1 MNSELACNLPTCK
14 KIEEVLKGCDD
25 KFRSAFDL
33 IHDCLLIL
41 DRRGHIVDINRAGCE
56 RIGYSKDQVLGMHI
70 TQLNA
75 PQYSQLFG
83 ERMAQ
88 IEAHGHAM
96 FESAHQHRD
105 GRSIPV
111 EVNVRRIEVQGEPML
126 FSVVRDLSER
136 RRTERALQ
144 MMQSSVDRM
153 VDGAYWLTPDGRVVY
168 ANEAAC
174 RALGYTQEEMLQL
187 NVFDFDP
194 AMQPAQWP
202 RHWQHARELGSRT
215 LESTHRTKSGQEIP
229 VEITVNHFN
238 YEGEEFHCTF
248 VRDISSR
255 KQAQRALKMM
265 QFAMDNMSDAVF
277 WSAAD
282 GHIAYANIA
291 ACRSLGYTLDEM
303 LSLHI
308 YDFAT
313 PTSATTWAKHWQTL
327 KALHSQTFESVHRTR
342 NGREFPVEISVNY
355 MQYENEEYMCGFAR
369 DISLRK
375 LTDEKIARL
384 AHYDALTG
392 LPNRSLLY
400 DRLEQAIAQ
409 ANRYHQQLGVLFLDL
424 DGFKQIND
432 NFGHYVGDDLLKA
445 VAERLRDCARD
456 MDTVA
461 RVGGDEFVFI
471 LSEIG
476 QPEHAALVA
485 RKILA
490 CLAHPF
496 VIHGKPCQIGGSIGI
511 ALFPEDGDDM
521 EDIIKLADDAMYV
534 AKNNGKGNYQFASQ
548 TPHTQASLKLE
559 SDQDKKK

>member
-1 MNSELACNLPTCK
+1 MNSEFVCNLPTCK
-14 KIEEVLKGCDD
+14 KVEDAMRGCDE

-33 IHDCLLIL
+33 IHDSLLVL
-41 DRRGHIVDINRAGCE
+41 DQHGHIVDINRTGHE
-56 RIGYSKDQVLGMHI
+56 RLGYPKEEMLGMHI

-75 PQYSQLFG
+75 PTFDHQYG
-83 ERMAQ
+83 ERMALV
-88 IEAHGHAM
+88 EAHGHAM

-105 GRSIPV
+105 GHSIPV
-111 EVNVRRIEVQGEPML
+111 EVSVRRIELQGEPML

-136 RRTERALQ
+136 RRAERALQ
-144 MMQSSVDRM
+144 MMQRSVDRM

-174 RALGYTQEEMLQL
+174 RALGYSQEEMLQL
-187 NVFDFDP
+187 SVFDFDP
-194 AMQPAQWP
+194 AMRPEQWP
-202 RHWQHARELGSRT
+202 MHWQRARELGSHT
-215 LESTHRTKSGQEIP
+215 VESIHRTRQGQEIP
-229 VEITVNHFN
+229 VEVTVNHFS

-248 VRDISSR
+248 VRDISAR

-282 GHIAYANIA
+282 GRIAYANIA
-291 ACRSLGYTLDEM
+291 ACRSLGYTPEEM
-303 LSLHI
+303 LKLRV

-313 PTSATTWAKHWQTL
+313 PTSAATWAEHWHEL
-327 KALHSQTFESVHRTR
+327 KALRSHTFESMHRTR
-342 NGREFPVEISVNY
+342 DGREFPVEISVNH
-355 MQYENEEYMCGFAR
+355 MQYDNEEYMCGFAR
-369 DISLRK
+369 DITLRK
-375 LTDEKIARL
+375 LTDQRIARM

-409 ANRYHQQLGVLFLDL
+409 ANRYRQQLAVLFLDL

-432 NFGHYVGDDLLKA
+432 TFGHYVGDDLLKA

-471 LSEIG
+471 LHEIG

-485 RKILA
+485 RKILT
-490 CLAHPF
+490 CLTPPF
-496 VIHGKPCQIGGSIGI
+496 AIQGKSCQVSGSIGI
-511 ALFPEDGDDM
+511 ALFPADGGNM
-521 EDIIKLADDAMYV
+521 EEIIRLADDAMYV
-534 AKNNGKGNYQFASQ
+534 AKNNGKNNYQFASQ
-548 TPHTQASLKLE
+548 MQRSPSL
-559 SDQDKKK
+559 